1 MGQRAAR
8 DKFWN
13 SQPDDG
19 RDHNARCMMH
29 RTMAATLIPCPVD
42 RAECSPRSFDVGM
55 QTAPRTMAKHS
66 ELNTD
71 LAWHASGWLERSI
84 VAWILPL
91 WSANTQSCRSGLE

>member
-1 MGQRAAR
+1 
-8 DKFWN
+8 
-13 SQPDDG
+13 
-19 RDHNARCMMH
+19 
-29 RTMAATLIPCPVD
+29 MAATLIPCPVD

-84 VAWILPL
+84 VAWILPHHRHRE
-91 WSANTQSCRSGLE
+91 SGFPESTQVEIVLGVYGKPAWQY